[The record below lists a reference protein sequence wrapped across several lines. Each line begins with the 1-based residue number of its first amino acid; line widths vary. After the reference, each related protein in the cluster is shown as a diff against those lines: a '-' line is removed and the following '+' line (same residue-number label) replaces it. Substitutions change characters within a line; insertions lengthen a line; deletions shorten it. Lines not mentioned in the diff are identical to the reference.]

1 MSASGDAPD
10 RDLPPGVSGPP
21 GWLLTVVKDQRVA
34 FLIVGG
40 INTIQG
46 TLWYWVFYALLGPL
60 AGSFGHMVA
69 LVPTYAAAIFCAFLL
84 YRKFVF
90 KVKGHFVRDLL
101 RFSTVYLTMFL
112 INIPMLGLLVN
123 VLHLSPYVAQVLN
136 VAVTTVASWVFHNRF
151 SFRRTE
157 SELAEQEKTL
167 NA

>member
-1 MSASGDAPD
+1 MSAPGDGLD

-21 GWLLTVVKDQRVA
+21 GWLLSVVKDQRVA

-40 INTIQG
+40 VNTIQG
-46 TLWYWVFYALLGPL
+46 TLWYWIFFALLGPL
-60 AGSFGHMVA
+60 FGRLGHMVA

-112 INIPMLGLLVN
+112 INIPVLWLLVD
-123 VLHLSPYVAQVLN
+123 VLHLSPYVAQVVN
-136 VAVTTVASWVFHNRF
+136 VAVTTVSSWVFHKRF
-151 SFRRTE
+151 SFRRTT
-157 SELAEQEKTL
+157 SELAEQETTL